1 MELKTYNIGRVE
13 KAEIDLEG
21 ITVVAGENGSGK
33 STISKALYTALETF
47 STPAD
52 KALFQKRRSVNKAI
66 LDWKSK
72 NLHSSSSSD
81 ITMMGVRH
89 IFYKYVEDVEMFK
102 IALADLIAKGIPNE
116 FFDLNDVENRAEQL
130 FHTLKTIEEKD
141 VMYYV
146 QYSAQVMADSIFQN
160 QISCLKRSV
169 EGTIEY
175 TNETQMNTICFQNN
189 KITNMK
195 ANLDHA
201 QEIKAIYITT
211 SDLMDSVGTYKR
223 LYSAEKYGTISY
235 ANSELTRLL
244 MEDMKINSLVA
255 EEYHKLEEQKTLL
268 EEIFSQVLEGEIYL
282 DKNQLAYHDNWC
294 DTNIELQN
302 IASGMKLFLILKR
315 LVSNGTF
322 LKDICLIID
331 EPETNLHPQWQ
342 LIMAHLLV
350 LFSEKLRVKI
360 YLNSHSPYFVRAVEY
375 YANQRQFLK
384 SCRFYTMNKNSNT
397 GMFYSEE
404 VTKNLGVIYDKLA
417 EPFNQIM

>member
-13 KAEIDLEG
+13 KAEIDLAG

-33 STISKALYTALETF
+33 STISKALYTALEIF
-47 STPAD
+47 SMPSD
-52 KALFQKRRSVNKAI
+52 KALFQKKRSVSKAI
-66 LDWKSK
+66 IDWKSK
-72 NLHSSSSSD
+72 YLHSSSSSD
-81 ITMMGVRH
+81 ITVTSVRYF
-89 IFYKYVEDVEMFK
+89 FYKYVKDVEGFK
-102 IALADLIAKGIPNE
+102 KALAHFIVKSIPNE
-116 FFDLNDVENRAEQL
+116 YLDIDDLENRAEQL
-130 FHTLKTIEEKD
+130 FHTIKTIEEKD

-160 QISCLKRSV
+160 QISCLKRSF

-175 TNETQMNTICFQNN
+175 TNETEMNTICFQNN
-189 KITNMK
+189 KIISMK
-195 ANLDHA
+195 ANPHHA
-201 QEIKAIYITT
+201 QKIKAIYITT

-235 ANSELTRLL
+235 ANSELTKLL
-244 MEDMKINSLVA
+244 MEDMNIKSLVA

-268 EEIFSQVLEGEIYL
+268 EEIFAQVLEGEIYL

-294 DTNIELQN
+294 DANIELPN

-322 LKDICLIID
+322 LEDICLIID

-350 LFSEKLRVKI
+350 LFSEKLRVKV

-375 YANQRQFLK
+375 YANQHQFLD

>member
-47 STPAD
+47 SAPAE

-66 LDWKSK
+66 VDWKTK
-72 NLHSSSSSD
+72 TLHVHPSSYVS
-81 ITMMGVRH
+81 MMAIRN
-89 IFYKYVEDVEMFK
+89 IFYQYAEDVEAFK
-102 IALADLIAKGIPNE
+102 KALVDYVEKDMPNE
-116 FFDLNDVENRAEQL
+116 LLDVNELENKAEQL
-130 FHTLKTIEEKD
+130 FYTLKTIED
-141 VMYYV
+141 RDGMYYV
-146 QYSAQVMADSIFQN
+146 QYSVQVIADSIFQN
-160 QISCLKRSV
+160 QISCLKESAQ
-169 EGTIEY
+169 GTIEY
-175 TNETQMNTICFQNN
+175 TNDTETNMISFQNN
-189 KITNMK
+189 KIIDMN
-195 ANLDHA
+195 ANPYHA
-201 QEIKAIYITT
+201 REMKAIYITT

-235 ANSELTRLL
+235 ANSELTKLL
-244 MEDMKINSLVA
+244 MEDMNINSLVA

-268 EEIFSQVLEGEIYL
+268 EEIFEQVLEGEIYL

-294 DTNIELQN
+294 DANIELQN

-342 LIMAHLLV
+342 LILAHLLV
-350 LFSEKLRVKI
+350 LLSEKLRVKV

-375 YANQRQFLK
+375 YANQHQFLE

-417 EPFNQIM
+417 EPFDQIM

>member
-1 MELKTYNIGRVE
+1 MELKAYNIGRVE

-47 STPAD
+47 SAPAE

-72 NLHSSSSSD
+72 NLHSSSSD

-102 IALADLIAKGIPNE
+102 IALADLITKGIPNE

-130 FHTLKTIEEKD
+130 FHTLKTIEEKE

-160 QISCLKRSV
+160 QISCLKSSV

-175 TNETQMNTICFQNN
+175 TNETQMNTICFRNN

-195 ANLDHA
+195 ANLDHV

-235 ANSELTRLL
+235 ANSELTKLL
-244 MEDMKINSLVA
+244 MEDMNINLLVA

-268 EEIFSQVLEGEIYL
+268 EEIFAQVLEGEIYL

-294 DTNIELQN
+294 DANIELQN

-322 LKDICLIID
+322 LKDSCLIID

-342 LIMAHLLV
+342 LILAHLLV
-350 LFSEKLRVKI
+350 LFSSKLRVKI

-375 YANQRQFLK
+375 YANQHQFLEC
-384 SCRFYTMNKNSNT
+384 CRFFTMNKNNST

>member
-33 STISKALYTALETF
+33 STISKALYTVLETF
-47 STPAD
+47 SMLTQ
-52 KALFQKRRSVNKAI
+52 KALFQKKRSVNRAI
-66 LDWKSK
+66 ADWEFN
-72 NLHSSSSSD
+72 NLHISSFSD
-81 ITMMGVRH
+81 ISITAVRD
-89 IFYKYVEDVEMFK
+89 IFYKYAEDVERFK
-102 IALADLIAKGIPNE
+102 KALADFIVKGVSNE
-116 FFDLNDVENRAEQL
+116 FLDIDDVENRAEQL
-130 FHTLKTIEEKD
+130 FQTLKTIEEKD
-141 VMYYV
+141 MMYYI

-175 TNETQMNTICFQNN
+175 TNETETNTICFQNN
-189 KITNMK
+189 KITNIK
-195 ANLDHA
+195 ANPYYK
-201 QEIKAIYITT
+201 QKTKAIYITT

-235 ANSELTRLL
+235 ANSELTKLL
-244 MEDMKINSLVA
+244 MEDMNINLLVA

-268 EEIFSQVLEGEIYL
+268 EEIFAQVLEGEIYL

-294 DTNIELQN
+294 DANIELQN

-322 LKDICLIID
+322 LEDICLIID

-350 LFSEKLRVKI
+350 LFSEKLRVKV
-360 YLNSHSPYFVRAVEY
+360 YLNSHSPYFVRAIEY
-375 YANQRQFLK
+375 YANQHQFLE

-397 GMFYSEE
+397 GMLYSEE

-417 EPFNQIM
+417 EPFNQII